1 MAIVTPAQ
9 ASNTLNSYI
18 VQVQRLLHDTS
29 GQFFTTPQLT
39 EYINDARDKV
49 ALDSM
54 CVRMLQPFTLIAGQE
69 SYQFSAFPQ
78 STSTIG
84 VLGMNVID
92 GSLKYPTTKVSFAF
106 LSARTRAYVGLTDR
120 PVMFA
125 IYGENKMYVG
135 VTPDQAYPVELDTS
149 VLPTDLVDNTTV
161 EQIPVNWTVAVA
173 YYAAYLAK
181 QYQQMWAEAD
191 SFRNDYTN
199 RLKECRAGSMQ
210 RMVGNIYSAR
220 T

>member
-9 ASNTLNSYI
+9 ASNTLNAYI
-18 VQVQRLLHDTS
+18 IQVQRLLHDTS

-54 CVRMLQPFTLIAGQE
+54 CVRMLQAFTLIASQE
-69 SYQFSAFPQ
+69 AYNFSSFPQ
-78 STSTIG
+78 GTSTIG
-84 VLGMNVID
+84 VLGMNVIF
-92 GSLKYPTTKVSFAF
+92 GSLKYPAANVSWSY
-106 LSARTRAYVGLTDR
+106 LSARTRAYVGYTQM

-125 IYGENKMYVG
+125 IYGENQIVVG
-135 VTPDQAYPVELDTS
+135 PRPDQAYPVELDTS

-191 SFRNDYTN
+191 SFRNDYMN

-210 RMVGNIYSAR
+210 RRVGNIYSAR